1 MGIPLKIRKVGNS
14 AGVVLTKDVMA
25 RLKVKNGDTVFLTEA
40 PDGYLLTPY
49 DEAFVDQV
57 EAADAFM
64 GEYRDVLRKLA
75 Q

>member
-49 DEAFVDQV
+49 DEAFADQV
-57 EAADAFM
+57 EAAEEFM